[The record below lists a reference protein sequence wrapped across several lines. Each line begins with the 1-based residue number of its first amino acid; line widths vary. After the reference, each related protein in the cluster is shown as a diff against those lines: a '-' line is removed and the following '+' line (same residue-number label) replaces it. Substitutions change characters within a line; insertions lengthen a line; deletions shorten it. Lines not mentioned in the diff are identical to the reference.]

1 MFKPDQL
8 RAARQRRGWS
18 RDAFAFELRQR
29 GMEKAS
35 ARGIAFWEDDVHKP
49 RADALPI
56 IADTLG
62 IDVDELFGEKPEQPA
77 PDEEEELDLL
87 LLKLLAKRLG
97 HQVVPA

>member
-8 RAARQRRGWS
+8 RAARQRKGWS

-29 GMEKAS
+29 GMQRAS

-56 IADTLG
+56 IAETLG
-62 IDVDELFGEKPEQPA
+62 IDVDELFGEKPAAPA
-77 PDEEEELDLL
+77 PSEDEELDLL
-87 LLKLLAKRLG
+87 LLKLLAKRSGMKLVQG
-97 HQVVPA
+97 